1 MRLVFIKKV
10 SGSKVVF
17 LMLYVK
23 DILLIVN
30 NTYLLKWVNIWLSK
44 NLSKNFSMKDM
55 REATYILEINIYKDR
70 FKRVACI
77 DSIHV
82 HR

>member
-44 NLSKNFSMKDM
+44 NFSMKDM